1 MIMSITPFKQIEK
14 QLLPYLSNNQMTIL
28 PSKWEKI
35 GDVLIIVLPKDLYP
49 LENKIAKVYAKVLS
63 CKSVLKETS
72 GISGQL
78 RKPNVELI
86 YGDEKT
92 VTTHKEN
99 GIIYRLD
106 PSKVMFSS
114 GNMDERIRMGNI
126 VKPGEIVVDL
136 FAGIGYF
143 SLPMAV
149 HGKPKKIFSCEINPI
164 AYSFLKEN
172 IVLNKVKD
180 VITPLV
186 GDNRNV
192 APRNVADRVVM
203 GFFGD
208 TYKYLPIAFQSLY
221 YQTGIIHFHDTF
233 PDAKLPDMPLSLI
246 QEQAQKYH
254 KKFELLQLKKVK
266 SIAPG
271 VSHYVLDVLIEEK

>member
-1 MIMSITPFKQIEK
+1 MSLTPYKQIKNE
-14 QLLPYLSNNQMTIL
+14 LLPYLSNEQLTLL
-28 PSKWEKI
+28 PNKWEKV
-35 GDVLIIVLPKDLYP
+35 GDVLIFVLHQDLYP
-49 LENKIAKVYAKVLS
+49 MQKQIAKVYAKILS
-63 CKSVLKETS
+63 CKSVLKEIS

-86 YGDEKT
+86 YGDERT

-99 GIIYRLD
+99 GVIYKLD
-106 PSKVMFSS
+106 PSKIMFSS

-149 HGKPKKIFSCEINPI
+149 HGHPKKIFSCELNPI

-172 IVLNKVKD
+172 IVLNKVKN

-203 GFFGD
+203 GFFGN
-208 TYKYLPIAFQSLY
+208 THKYLPIAFQSLY

-233 PDAKLPDMPLSLI
+233 PDTKVPDIPLSFI
-246 QEQAQKYH
+246 QDQAKKYH
-254 KKFELLQLKKVK
+254 KIVELLHLKKVK
-266 SIAPG
+266 TIAPG
-271 VSHYVLDVLIEEK
+271 ISHYVLDVLIEEK

>member
-1 MIMSITPFKQIEK
+1 MSRTPFQQIKK
-14 QLLPYLSNNQMTIL
+14 QLPPNLSDNQISLLPN
-28 PSKWEKI
+28 KWEKV
-35 GDVLIIVLPKDLYP
+35 GDVLILVLHEDLYP
-49 LENKIAKVYAKVLS
+49 LEKQIAKVYAEVLS

-86 YGDEKT
+86 YGDERT

-99 GIIYRLD
+99 GIIYKLD
-106 PSKVMFSS
+106 PAKIMFSS

-149 HGKPKKIFSCEINPI
+149 HGHPKKIFCCELNPI

-180 VITPLV
+180 IITPLV

-192 APRNVADRVVM
+192 APRNIADRVVM

-208 TYKYLPIAFQSLY
+208 TYKYLPIAFQSLH
-221 YQTGIIHFHDTF
+221 YQTGFIHFHDTF
-233 PDAKLPDMPLSLI
+233 PDTKVPDIPLSFI
-246 QEQAQKYH
+246 EEQSHKYH
-254 KKFELLQLKKVK
+254 KTVELLQLKKVK

>member
-1 MIMSITPFKQIEK
+1 MSLTPYQQIKKELLPHLSNK
-14 QLLPYLSNNQMTIL
+14 QLTLLPN
-28 PSKWEKI
+28 KWEKV
-35 GDVLIIVLPKDLYP
+35 GDVLILVLHQELYP
-49 LENKIAKVYAKVLS
+49 LEKQIAKVYAEVLS
-63 CKSVLKETS
+63 CKSVLKEIS

-78 RKPNVELI
+78 RKPNVELL
-86 YGDEKT
+86 YGDERT
-92 VTTHKEN
+92 VTMHKEN
-99 GIIYRLD
+99 GVTYKLD
-106 PSKVMFSS
+106 PSKIMFSS

-126 VKPGEIVVDL
+126 VKPGEIIVDL

-149 HGKPKKIFSCEINPI
+149 HGSPKKIFSCELNPI

-172 IVLNKVKD
+172 IIINKVKD

-203 GFFGD
+203 GYFGD

-233 PDAKLPDMPLSLI
+233 PDNKVPNIPLSFI
-246 QEQAQKYH
+246 KEQAHKFH
-254 KKFELLQLKKVK
+254 KKVELLQVKKVK

-271 VSHYVLDVLIEEK
+271 ISHYVLDVLIEEK

>member
-1 MIMSITPFKQIEK
+1 MSLTPFKQIEK
-14 QLLPYLSNNQMTIL
+14 QLLAYLSHEQITLL
-28 PSKWEKI
+28 PNKWEKI
-35 GDVLIIVLPKDLYP
+35 GDVLVLVLHKNLYP
-49 LENKIAKVYAKVLS
+49 KEKQIAKVYAEVLS
-63 CKSVLKETS
+63 CKSVLKETG
-72 GISGQL
+72 GIRGQF

-86 YGDEKT
+86 YGDKRT

-99 GIIYRLD
+99 GVIYKLD
-106 PSKVMFSS
+106 PSKIMFSS
-114 GNMDERIRMGNI
+114 GNMDERIRMGNS

-149 HGKPKKIFSCEINPI
+149 HGKPKKIYSCELNPI

-172 IVLNKVKD
+172 IILNKVKD
-180 VITPLV
+180 VIIPLV

-203 GFFGD
+203 GYFGD

-233 PDAKLPDMPLSLI
+233 PDSKVPDEPVSLI
-246 QEQAQKYH
+246 QKQAQKYH
-254 KKFELLQLKKVK
+254 KIVELLQTKKVK